1 MKFKREQIELY
12 HLFKNEYIKN
22 GYLYSGSF
30 PKDSILIRDIF
41 KGTNKE
47 KLISNMLENKILQV
61 RECKEPAYELTYNIR
76 KILIDKY
83 NLKEKWLEHTP
94 QCVRETENEILT
106 VEKNVNNNE
115 NINLGNLEDRVTI
128 PTWVIFYDIYIDY
141 DKSKTIDRNVEEFLN
156 KLNSE
161 TNEIFD
167 AYYFEEDDDDD
178 NKIRVEL
185 CCRTYNVDIPI
196 YHKKE
201 MLRSIVEIK
210 IDKLL
215 DEISNESGIE
225 IKAKEDPKYKLV
237 QDAMSYQ
244 VGKAIGEMAAVL
256 KGKVDGILLTG
267 GIAHNPFLVDYV
279 KEMVGF
285 IAPIKVY
292 AGEDEMR
299 ALAMNGLMVLRG
311 ELSGKIY
318 K

>member
-76 KILIDKY
+76 KTLIDKY

-94 QCVRETENEILT
+94 QFVRETENEILT
-106 VEKNVNNNE
+106 VEKNVNNNK

-167 AYYFEEDDDDD
+167 ACKSQY
-178 NKIRVEL
+178 
-185 CCRTYNVDIPI
+185 
-196 YHKKE
+196 
-201 MLRSIVEIK
+201 K
-210 IDKLL
+210 IDKKIQNRIDKKIQYCFSRKCNNL
-215 DEISNESGIE
+215 ITFSGI
-225 IKAKEDPKYKLV
+225 
-237 QDAMSYQ
+237 
-244 VGKAIGEMAAVL
+244 
-256 KGKVDGILLTG
+256 
-267 GIAHNPFLVDYV
+267 FLFSVFY
-279 KEMVGF
+279 F
-285 IAPIKVY
+285 F
-292 AGEDEMR
+292 
-299 ALAMNGLMVLRG
+299 
-311 ELSGKIY
+311 
-318 K
+318 

>member
-94 QCVRETENEILT
+94 QFVRETENEILT

-115 NINLGNLEDRVTI
+115 NINLGNLEDIVTI

-167 AYYFEEDDDDD
+167 ACKSQY
-178 NKIRVEL
+178 
-185 CCRTYNVDIPI
+185 
-196 YHKKE
+196 
-201 MLRSIVEIK
+201 K
-210 IDKLL
+210 IDKKIQNRIDKKIQYCFSRKCKSL
-215 DEISNESGIE
+215 ITFSGI
-225 IKAKEDPKYKLV
+225 
-237 QDAMSYQ
+237 
-244 VGKAIGEMAAVL
+244 
-256 KGKVDGILLTG
+256 
-267 GIAHNPFLVDYV
+267 FLFSVFY
-279 KEMVGF
+279 F
-285 IAPIKVY
+285 F
-292 AGEDEMR
+292 
-299 ALAMNGLMVLRG
+299 
-311 ELSGKIY
+311 
-318 K
+318 

>member
-76 KILIDKY
+76 KTLIDKY

-94 QCVRETENEILT
+94 QFVRETENEILT
-106 VEKNVNNNE
+106 VEKNVNNNK
-115 NINLGNLEDRVTI
+115 NINLGNLEDIVTI

-141 DKSKTIDRNVEEFLN
+141 DKSKTINRKVEEFLN

-225 IKAKEDPKYKLV
+225 IKAKEVGISDYPQYYLNEKQLKKYNDFFEEEE
-237 QDAMSYQ
+237 QEE
-244 VGKAIGEMAAVL
+244 I
-256 KGKVDGILLTG
+256 
-267 GIAHNPFLVDYV
+267 
-279 KEMVGF
+279 
-285 IAPIKVY
+285 
-292 AGEDEMR
+292 
-299 ALAMNGLMVLRG
+299 
-311 ELSGKIY
+311 
-318 K
+318 